1 MVGVKMSEK
10 ETVYLF
16 RANSSLCQANY
27 DTSATV
33 KQQLRAGHF
42 DKNG

>member
-10 ETVYLF
+10 ESIYLF
-16 RANSSLCQANY
+16 RANSSLRQANY
-27 DTSATV
+27 NSAATV
-33 KQQLRAGHF
+33 KQQLCAGYF

>member
-10 ETVYLF
+10 ETVYVF
-16 RANSSLCQANY
+16 RINSNLRKANY
-27 DTSATV
+27 DTPATV
-33 KQQLRAGHF
+33 KQQPLARHF